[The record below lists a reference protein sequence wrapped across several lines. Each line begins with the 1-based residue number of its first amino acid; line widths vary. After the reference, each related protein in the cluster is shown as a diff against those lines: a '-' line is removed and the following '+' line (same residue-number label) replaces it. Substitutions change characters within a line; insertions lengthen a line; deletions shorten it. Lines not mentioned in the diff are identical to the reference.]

1 MKGYLCL
8 QAGQGG
14 EHRVELDD
22 VQAPGVEALQ
32 DSVDGGHCTKPP
44 VSHSPPLSAKKPDE
58 EKIHRKNKRFIKRIE
73 NLMLGSTVRDSSMAG
88 LLDTMLNCL
97 ELSLS
102 RAKLKMLLSRNLD
115 NNKLLS

>member
-1 MKGYLCL
+1 
-8 QAGQGG
+8 
-14 EHRVELDD
+14 
-22 VQAPGVEALQ
+22 
-32 DSVDGGHCTKPP
+32 
-44 VSHSPPLSAKKPDE
+44 
-58 EKIHRKNKRFIKRIE
+58 
-73 NLMLGSTVRDSSMAG
+73 MLGSTVRDSSMAG